1 MRYLLD
7 TSVLIDFSKR
17 REPAVSLLRLLNG
30 RGDELGVC
38 AINVAEF
45 FAGVPADQ
53 RERWSLF
60 FEALS
65 YWEVDQSIA
74 QMGGAWRYDYARL
87 GHQLSTADVLIAA
100 VAASRRAVLLTSNAK
115 DFPMPGLQVE
125 TLR

>member
-7 TSVLIDFSKR
+7 TPVLIDFSKR
-17 REPAVSLLRLLNG
+17 REPAVSRLRTLNAS
-30 RGDELGVC
+30 GDELGVC

-45 FAGVPADQ
+45 FAGVPAHQ

-60 FEALS
+60 FDALS
-65 YWEVDQSIA
+65 YWEVDQPIA
-74 QMGGAWRYDYARL
+74 RMGGAWRYDYARM
-87 GHQLSTADVLIAA
+87 GYRLSTADVLIAA

-125 TLR
+125 KLR